1 MSNTS
6 CVIYYFLPFFTM
18 MWQLRRYKQPNG
30 MWYDFPV
37 WFLCALQNKRVRT
50 KGQMECKIPRHSLL
64 MLKKNKYKRHYF
76 LWVFLLMSGK
86 YFCNSIYCS
95 FKQKKR
101 SKATKTSNNS
111 VHTCN
116 KMQRYVVKIQQYN
129 MVPIP
134 LLNDLDLSEKET
146 YFNFNFGVK

>member
-1 MSNTS
+1 
-6 CVIYYFLPFFTM
+6 
-18 MWQLRRYKQPNG
+18 
-30 MWYDFPV
+30 
-37 WFLCALQNKRVRT
+37 
-50 KGQMECKIPRHSLL
+50 
-64 MLKKNKYKRHYF
+64 
-76 LWVFLLMSGK
+76 MSGK

-95 FKQKKR
+95 FKQKK
-101 SKATKTSNNS
+101 KKQSNNA

-134 LLNDLDLSEKET
+134 LLNDLDLSEKEI